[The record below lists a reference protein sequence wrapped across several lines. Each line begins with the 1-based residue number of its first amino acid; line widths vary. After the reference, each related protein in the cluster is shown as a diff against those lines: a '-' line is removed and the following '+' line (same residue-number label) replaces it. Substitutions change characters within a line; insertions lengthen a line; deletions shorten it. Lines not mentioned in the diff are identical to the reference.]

1 MKPQHAWRVALLI
14 AGLAPI
20 AQLSHAAARGDVYG
34 GISGGASIPEGRLAD
49 ELDSGF
55 AVGASFDA
63 WYTRSDAA
71 GLDFTFNRFGR
82 KAGSDQAS
90 DHTNVAQLGLHD
102 RRFVGS
108 GRLQPFVMLGA
119 SMFSTPGQVNFGA
132 EGGLGVSTQLTSIV
146 QFRIEGVGHDYWIDR
161 SPRPYVTVAASLLVR
176 GADAW

>member
-1 MKPQHAWRVALLI
+1 MKPQVAWRVALLI

-20 AQLSHAAARGDVYG
+20 PQLSHAAARGDVYG

-55 AVGASFDA
+55 AAGASFDA
-63 WYTRSDAA
+63 WYTRGDAA
-71 GLDFTFNRFGR
+71 GLDFTFNRFGL
-82 KAGSDQAS
+82 KAGSD
-90 DHTNVAQLGLHD
+90 HTHVAQLGLHD

-119 SMFSTPGQVNFGA
+119 SVYSTPGQVNFGA
-132 EGGLGVSTQLTSIV
+132 QGGLGVSTQLGPIA
-146 QFRIEGVGHDYWIDR
+146 QFRIEAVGHDYWIDR

-176 GADAW
+176 GGDAW